1 MGEPAG
7 PRHEGWEDR
16 SGLRGPEQRPPGG
29 WGPGASPPGGRGPWG
44 PVAEKAAVRPRR
56 PVRTCLVAGLALTG
70 LAVLAAV
77 ALGAA
82 LLGTYEDPHRDD
94 HDGDV
99 RLLSCRVDAATGWPS
114 AVLMVANRSS
124 KPSDYHV
131 SVEFLAPGGLR
142 LGEAQVF
149 LNRVAPGQQARD
161 TAQSPTRVDQPVT
174 CRVTDVFRT
183 ASP

>member
-1 MGEPAG
+1 MGEPAE
-7 PRHEGWEDR
+7 PRYEGWEDR
-16 SGLRGPEQRPPGG
+16 SGQRGPQQQPLGR
-29 WGPGASPPGGRGPWG
+29 GPAASRPGGRGPSG
-44 PVAEKAAVRPRR
+44 PVPEGAAGRPRRR

-77 ALGAA
+77 GLGAVLPA
-82 LLGTYEDPHRDD
+82 YEDPHRDG

-99 RLLSCRVDAATGWPS
+99 RLSACRVDAATRWPS
-114 AVLMVANRSS
+114 AVLVVTNRSS
-124 KPSDYHV
+124 KPSDYHI

-142 LGEAQVF
+142 LDEAHVF
-149 LNRVAPGQQARD
+149 LTRVAPGQQARD
-161 TAQSPTRVDQPVT
+161 TAQSLTQVDRPVT